1 MKENNKYMYEV
12 KDLDKSQIVGT
23 YRDEISANKCKDR
36 LLWLNSKSNIL
47 IEKRRKIAFIILR
60 TNTPAAIFLDN
71 KDYMN
76 SKQVLRGFEWEV
88 YTIENNRIE
97 RLYIADYWKQAKK
110 WCIKEGYDFIDD
122 DPSKELYESLND
134 LNK

>member
-1 MKENNKYMYEV
+1 MKENKKYMYEV

-36 LLWLNSKSNIL
+36 LLWVNSKSNIL

-60 TNTPAAIFLDN
+60 TNTPAEIYLDN
-71 KDYMN
+71 KDYYQ
-76 SKQVLRGFEWEV
+76 SEKVLRGFEWSV

-110 WCIKEGYDFIDD
+110 WCVKEGYDFIDD

>member
-23 YRDEISANKCKDR
+23 YRDETSANKCKDR
-36 LLWLNSKSNIL
+36 LLWVNSKSNIL

-60 TNTPAAIFLDN
+60 TNAPAGICLDN
-71 KDYMN
+71 KHYFD
-76 SKQVLRGFEWEV
+76 SEQILSGFEWSV
-88 YTIENNRIE
+88 YTIENNRRE
-97 RLYIADYWKQAKK
+97 RLYIADCWKQAKK
-110 WCIKEGYDFIDD
+110 WCVKEGYDFLDD
-122 DPSKELYESLND
+122 DPSKELYISLND

>member
-23 YRDEISANKCKDR
+23 YRDEISANKSRDG
-36 LLWLNSKSNIL
+36 LLWVNSKSNIL
-47 IEKRRKIAFIILR
+47 IEKRRKIAFIMLR
-60 TNTPAAIFLDN
+60 TNAPAAIYLDN

-76 SKQVLRGFEWEV
+76 SKQVLRGFEWSV
-88 YTIENNRIE
+88 YTIENNRRE
-97 RLYIADYWKQAKK
+97 RLYIADTWKQAKK
-110 WCIKEGYDFIDD
+110 WCVKEGYDFIDD
-122 DPSKELYESLND
+122 DPSKELYESLID

>member
-12 KDLDKSQIVGT
+12 KDLDKNQIVGT

-36 LLWLNSKSNIL
+36 LLWVNSKSNIL
-47 IEKRRKIAFIILR
+47 IEKRRKIAFIMLR
-60 TNTPAAIFLDN
+60 TNKPASICLDN
-71 KDYMN
+71 KHYFE
-76 SKQVLRGFEWEV
+76 SEQLLRGFEWSV
-88 YTIENNRIE
+88 YTIENNRTE
-97 RLYIADYWKQAKK
+97 RLYIADSWKQAKQ
-110 WCIKEGYDFIDD
+110 WCVQEGYDFIDD

>member
-1 MKENNKYMYEV
+1 MKENKKYMYEV

-36 LLWLNSKSNIL
+36 LLWVNSKSNIV

-60 TNTPAAIFLDN
+60 PNTPAEIYLDN

-76 SKQVLRGFEWEV
+76 STQRLKGFEWEV

-97 RLYIADYWKQAKK
+97 RLYIADYWKQAKQ
-110 WCIKEGYDFIDD
+110 WCVKEGYDFIDD
-122 DPSKELYESLND
+122 DPSKELYESLNE